1 MRYLLVIILT
11 AISFSSYA
19 EEQQTQ
25 NFEFPREW
33 KLEYRDV
40 RILNQDNRFGLQYYA
55 NVQFAKWQDLP
66 LPGLPEII
74 VIGLTRSGE
83 LYHLVDH
90 RGRRSM
96 QLLSGTEFIRDFL
109 LTPDGNI
116 LAENRYGETLVFNP
130 KDSNKLPVRRI
141 IKKGIVRWALSSL
154 ALLGATGLLTPDQIH
169 LQLQMFV
176 TMNLAGSVA
185 LAINSVL
192 LGLNEFEHHNQK
204 PSGFKLVRGVPWDRE
219 ALVEDYQALRAQLGL
234 KNERGFFVTKCSEM
248 FLRPPVPLELSESL
262 DIR

>member
-1 MRYLLVIILT
+1 MRYLLVFILT
-11 AISFSSYA
+11 AISFPSLA

-25 NFEFPREW
+25 NFEYPREW

-40 RILNQDNRFGLQYYA
+40 RILNQDNRFGLQYYG

-66 LPGLPEII
+66 LPGLPEVV

-96 QLLSGTEFIRDFL
+96 QLLSGSEVIRDFL

-116 LAENRYGETLVFNP
+116 LAANQSGETLVFNP
-130 KDSNKLPVRRI
+130 KDYIKLPVSRI

-154 ALLGATGLLTPDQIH
+154 ALLGATGLLTPDQVH
-169 LQLQMFV
+169 LQLQMFM
-176 TMNLAGSVA
+176 TMNVAGSVA
-185 LAINSVL
+185 LAINSAL
-192 LGLNEFEHHNQK
+192 MGLNEFEHHNQK
-204 PSGFKLVRGVPWDRE
+204 PSGFKLLTGIPWNRE
-219 ALVEDYQALRAQLGL
+219 ALVAQYQALKTRLGL
-234 KNERGFFVTKCSEM
+234 KNERGFFVSKCSEM
-248 FLRPPVPLELSESL
+248 FLKPAVPVELSESL